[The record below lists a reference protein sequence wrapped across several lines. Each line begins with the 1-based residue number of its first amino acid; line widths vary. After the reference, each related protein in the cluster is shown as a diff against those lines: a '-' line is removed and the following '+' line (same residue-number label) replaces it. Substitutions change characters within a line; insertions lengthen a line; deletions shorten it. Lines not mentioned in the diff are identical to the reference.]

1 MTSNY
6 DDIINLP
13 HHVSETHPRISRIDR
28 AAQFSPFSAVVG
40 YDAAVRETAR
50 LTDRRIELDEYAKD
64 ALNEK
69 LRLVADATEK
79 SPEIT
84 ITYFRPDS
92 KKIGGAYVTAAGC
105 LKKIDDY
112 ERMVYLTNG
121 TGIAIDEIL
130 DVKSELIDEY
140 ILF

>member
-13 HHVSETHPRISRIDR
+13 HHVSETHSPMSRVDR

-50 LTDRRIELDEYAKD
+50 LTDKRIELDEYEIEM
-64 ALNEK
+64 LNGK
-69 LRLVADATEK
+69 LRLVADILEE

-84 ITYFRPDS
+84 ITYFRPDG
-92 KKIGGAYVTAAGC
+92 KKDGGAYVSVTGC
-105 LKKIDDY
+105 LKKIDDF
-112 ERMVYLTNG
+112 EQMVYLTDG
-121 TGIAIDEIL
+121 TRIAIEEIL
-130 DVKSELIDEY
+130 AIDGDMMHRD
-140 ILF
+140 L